1 MTRLIDVMSRRF
13 TGRGIDPSGAAVLT
27 TTYGSPDNEPIL
39 PALVPY
45 TQAAYNNNAV
55 VFGAILARLML
66 FSEATFAFRDL
77 TDKHLHGANELDGRR
92 ATGLRKLENP
102 WPGGTTGELLAR
114 MIQDVDLAGN
124 AYIWDAGDQLV
135 RLRPDWVTIVS
146 EVVDGPL
153 GGQYRR
159 VVGYL
164 YDPPVNQY
172 GYDQQAE
179 PMVLSADEVAHWSPI
194 PDPCANFRG
203 MSWLTPVIREVEA
216 DNAMTAYKIKYL
228 ENAASPNLLIKYA
241 TKLTDVQVETVRRR
255 WAARYG
261 GVDNAFKTVV
271 LDEGA
276 DVTTIGNTLEQ
287 MNFSTV
293 QAAGEN
299 RIVIASGV
307 PGIVIGSKE
316 GLMAATYSNY
326 EQAMRR
332 FADLT
337 MRPLWRSACASL
349 AKLVPVPSG
358 SRLWYDTTEI
368 AALRQGEKER
378 AETLL
383 VQAQALAQLVG
394 KFEPDSAVAAV
405 TSGDLAQLVAA
416 EPEPTPPAL
425 APFDQPDNTNGNQ
438 SNGNQSNGN
447 APALPAAP
455 NGARP

>member
-1 MTRLIDVMSRRF
+1 MRLIDRLSTRF
-13 TGRGIDPSGAAVLT
+13 VGRGLEPSGAAVFS
-27 TTYGSPDNEPIL
+27 TTYGDPGNEPIL
-39 PALVPY
+39 PALMSA
-45 TQAAYNNNAV
+45 TQAAYTGNAV

-77 TDKHLHGANELDGRR
+77 TDKHLYGANELDGRR
-92 ATGLRKLENP
+92 QTSLRKLESP
-102 WPGGTTGELLAR
+102 WPNGTTGELLAR
-114 MIQDVDLAGN
+114 MIQDVDLTGN
-124 AYIWDAGDQLV
+124 AYVWDAGDQLV

-146 EVVDGPL
+146 ELVEAPGGGTYRQVLGYHYEVPPTVAERPDPL
-153 GGQYRR
+153 D
-159 VVGYL
+159 L
-164 YDPPVNQY
+164 PVE
-172 GYDQQAE
+172 D
-179 PMVLSADEVAHWSPI
+179 VAHWSPI
-194 PDPCANFRG
+194 PDPMANFRG
-203 MSWLTPVIREVEA
+203 MSWLTPVLREVNA
-216 DNAMTAYKIKYL
+216 DNAMTAYKLRYL

-241 TKLTDVQVETVRRR
+241 SKLTNEQVESVRLR
-255 WAARYG
+255 WAARYS

-276 DVTTIGNTLEQ
+276 DVTVIGNTLEQ

-337 MRPLWRSACASL
+337 MRPLWRSVCACL
-349 AKLVPVPSG
+349 AKLVAVPSG
-358 SRLWYDTTEI
+358 SRLWFDTADI

-383 VQAQALAQLVG
+383 VQAQAAAELVG
-394 KFEPDSAVAAV
+394 KFESDSVISALG
-405 TSGDLAQLVAA
+405 SGDLGQLVPVKAPPPAPVPKQLQLPPGVNGNTPAQLETA
-416 EPEPTPPAL
+416 
-425 APFDQPDNTNGNQ
+425 
-438 SNGNQSNGN
+438 
-447 APALPAAP
+447 
-455 NGARP
+455 NGAG